1 MIFKM
6 RSKLLFAAAFLWTSS
21 VFAQS
26 EQRMQE
32 IATSAAA
39 LMQEAAV
46 AAKAEDGYKACTKSK
61 EGVLLWY
68 EIDPRAVPSKNIQD
82 FFATDVKVRNMV
94 KVWMNICGKY

>member
-1 MIFKM
+1 MK
-6 RSKLLFAAAFLWTSS
+6 SKILLVT
-21 VFAQS
+21 VFMWAINALAQS

-46 AAKAEDGYKACTKSK
+46 AAKADDAYKACTKSK

-82 FFATDVKVRNMV
+82 FFATDVKIRTMV
-94 KVWMNICGKY
+94 GMWMNICGKY

>member
-1 MIFKM
+1 M
-6 RSKLLFAAAFLWTSS
+6 KLKILLVTALMWAVNA
-21 VFAQS
+21 FAQS

-32 IATSAAA
+32 ISNSAAA

-46 AAKAEDGYKACTKSK
+46 AAKANDAYTACTKSK

-82 FFATDVKVRNMV
+82 FFATDVKVRTMV
-94 KVWMNICGKY
+94 GMWMNICGKY